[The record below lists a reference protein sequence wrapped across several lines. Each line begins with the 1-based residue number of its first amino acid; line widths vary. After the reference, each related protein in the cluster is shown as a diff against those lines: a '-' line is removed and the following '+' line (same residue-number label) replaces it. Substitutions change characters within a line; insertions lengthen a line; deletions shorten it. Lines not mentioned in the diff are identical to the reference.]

1 MEQFRRVLTQTAA
14 LSLSNSRSGLAAL
27 ARAYASDDAFECAA
41 LLAVGLAGMALSLM
55 VLGGSLAD
63 LSQAA
68 LLGGQLP

>member
-27 ARAYASDDAFECAA
+27 ARAYASDAAFECGL
-41 LLAVGLAGMALSLM
+41 LLAVGLAAMAAAPV